1 MHATIRYGLSCRIC
15 VVQFLF
21 SEVKNSLAHS
31 PNSVLLHYWLLSFQ
45 KRFALLCY
53 KSLGQTSR
61 RFASINSV
69 YTNHQVVVTL
79 NVVASRLGRITKFC
93 LLSWDLP
100 IILWVRFRA
109 LVSKKVKFGGLFA
122 WPLIFYRQKLCKI
135 VSQVWRTCFLWF
147 VVSGFWIPVPDSVS
161 GFRFPGL
168 RVALDF
174 LIMKV

>member
-93 LLSWDLP
+93 LLSWDLS

-122 WPLIFYRQKLCKI
+122 WPLIFYQQKLCKI
-135 VSQVWRTCFLWF
+135 IFASLKNLFSVWFPDSRFRF
-147 VVSGFWIPVPDSVS
+147 RFRIPVPHSA
-161 GFRFPGL
+161 FRVLGLPGSQ
-168 RVALDF
+168 R
-174 LIMKV
+174 